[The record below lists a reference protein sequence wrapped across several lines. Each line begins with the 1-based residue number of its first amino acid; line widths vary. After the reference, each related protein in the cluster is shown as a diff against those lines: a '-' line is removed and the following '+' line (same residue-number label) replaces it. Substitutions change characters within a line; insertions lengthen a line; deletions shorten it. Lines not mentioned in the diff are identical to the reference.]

1 MRVFADANVLF
12 SSADPASATRI
23 LLDALFT
30 HATVVVNEHVWE
42 EALRNIAMKRPALAN
57 GLAELKSNLH
67 FSSKMESVAEC
78 HLPDDD
84 QPVLGGAVAARCTHL
99 WTGDKHHFGHLY
111 GKTVR
116 GTQVVP
122 ATVLADE
129 LGRKG
134 WLTVPMG

>member
-12 SSADPASATRI
+12 SAADPASATRV

-42 EALRNIAMKRPALAN
+42 EARRNITMKRP
-57 GLAELKSNLH
+57 GLVNSLEELKSNFH
-67 FSSKMESVAEC
+67 FSSKMAPVANC

-84 QPVLGGAVAARCTHL
+84 QPVLGGAVAARCSHL
-99 WTGDKHHFGHLY
+99 WTGDKRHFGHLY
-111 GKTVR
+111 SKTVS
-116 GTQVVP
+116 GTLVVS

-129 LGRKG
+129 LNRKG
-134 WLTVPMG
+134 WLT